1 MLSRAANAQIGKVR
15 LSQHKINEI
24 NAHTSGKVRQK
35 IPRSS
40 LMQPLRRGMITQE
53 RMHSKE

>member
-1 MLSRAANAQIGKVR
+1 MLSRAAKAQIGKVR
-15 LSQHKINEI
+15 LSQHKIN
-24 NAHTSGKVRQK
+24 AHTNGKVRQN

>member
-1 MLSRAANAQIGKVR
+1 MLSRAAKAQAGKVR
-15 LSQHKINEI
+15 LTQPTIDVHI
-24 NAHTSGKVRQK
+24 SGKVRQN

-53 RMHSKE
+53 KMHSKE

>member
-1 MLSRAANAQIGKVR
+1 MLSRAAKAQIGKVR
-15 LSQHKINEI
+15 LSQHKIK
-24 NAHTSGKVRQK
+24 NAHTSGKVRQN